1 MGEELMIND
10 CYDGVECSEEQH
22 QENRRTE
29 FVITEYI
36 PSGYDGQSKQPAV
49 IDVKSLAKIAQVLQM
64 WKQINANHRCLD
76 CLSNS
81 K

>member
-1 MGEELMIND
+1 MKATGMGEELMIND

-49 IDVKSLAKIAQVLQM
+49 IDVKPCK
-64 WKQINANHRCLD
+64 D
-76 CLSNS
+76 CPSAPDVETD
-81 K
+81 